1 VSNYQFLS
9 EYPDDESS
17 LIVKA
22 ELEEMG
28 VNVQN
33 PNSSI
38 SSIKKA
44 ILPNSFALHQ
54 NYPNPFNPET
64 VISYQLAVG
73 SHIELKVYSITGQ
86 LIRTLVHYKQDA
98 GYYNIKW
105 DGKDDNDRTVPSG
118 IYLYTLQAGSNM
130 ATRKMVLLK

>member
-1 VSNYQFLS
+1 
-9 EYPDDESS
+9 
-17 LIVKA
+17 
-22 ELEEMG
+22 MG